1 MTSLNGYIQG
11 LGGGEKRTVDKQGK
25 EIKLSV
31 FDNIDRVIVF
41 NEAGETTQEHYDGTF
56 NFNQLIHNGNFVDSS
71 YWKIYTSSRGTF
83 SANDNIGTITYNG
96 SYSGGYDCAL
106 APNGYSIPL
115 TSSHKY
121 LLTVSVKSDFATDI
135 GVEIGTGIG
144 SLDRTLTVGVWTDY
158 SIIAQRPNWSSGTVV
173 LIKPVNSTIVN
184 GSQLQFKNCMFI
196 DLTDMFGSTKAD
208 ELYAMEQAEAG
219 SGVAWFRSYFDD
231 DYYPYNSGTQTT
243 IPSPLFPEDIVGIGT
258 RNFDGTYRVSIDYDD
273 GDEHYGTITASGLAY
288 PLYEG
293 DVLDFV
299 NGKVIRANGYK
310 VLDGS
315 ENWQAGIGDFELTI
329 SDMLSGSYLDG
340 KSDRFKVIS
349 AGSLDDNTI
358 KLGDNNQKL
367 YILTN
372 ISGVTDVATWKTWLS
387 NNNTTIVY
395 PLATPVDEYITLTGD
410 ISDIGTAR
418 VMADGTLTVKYDKVE
433 MAIRKYSSPPDWSKI
448 GYSETPSFILD
459 GFDYSKQ
466 IYDSWTPAASYA
478 SKFRGDKA
486 LKFFPEVDLT
496 GANNYSA
503 MFQESGILSTPP
515 LTIGDGS
522 NTVINSQG
530 MFQTTQIEKIELT
543 TSEATQKV
551 QIANIFNGCTMLKNA
566 KLTLSA
572 SGSMQYAF
580 ADCNRL
586 ERIEDGLETSDVTSI
601 SEAFRA
607 CSSLLYLYELD
618 LNSCTT
624 CYRAFYN
631 CTSLYSAPYLKNIG
645 NGVNFQQMFWNC
657 SSLKVL
663 PLYNLGSPSNLT
675 NMFQGTG
682 SNLEEASRI
691 NILVMLATCT
701 YSGTKTLAHL
711 GFTASMYSAASWQ
724 ALPHYNDFV
733 SAGWSIGYN

>member
-11 LGGGEKRTVDKQGK
+11 LGSGADRIVKKTGK

-31 FDNIDRVIVF
+31 YDNIDRVIVF
-41 NEAGETTQEHYDGTF
+41 NQAGETTQKTLTGKNLF
-56 NFNQLIHNGNFVDSS
+56 NKDDSS
-71 YWKIYTSSRGTF
+71 LILTGYIDAGAKFANGGTGVKTICLPVNASTTYTVSKIQSARFRIGTY
-83 SANDNIGTITYNG
+83 SAIPIYNDTINNLVMNDNAT
-96 SYSGGYDCAL
+96 S
-106 APNGYSIPL
+106 L
-115 TSSHKY
+115 TVTTGASDSY
-121 LLTVSVKSDFATDI
+121 LLA
-135 GVEIGTGIG
+135 
-144 SLDRTLTVGVWTDY
+144 
-158 SIIAQRPNWSSGTVV
+158 
-173 LIKPVNSTIVN
+173 
-184 GSQLQFKNCMFI
+184 FI
-196 DLTDMFGSTKAD
+196 
-208 ELYAMEQAEAG
+208 
-219 SGVAWFRSYFDD
+219 
-231 DYYPYNSGTQTT
+231 YNSGSDTLTLSQILDTVQIEKSPT
-243 IPSPLFPEDIVGIGT
+243 ATEYEPYCGGIPSPNPSYSQAVEGIGT
-258 RNFDGTYRVSIDYDD
+258 KLNDGTYNVYLNYDG
-273 GDEHYGTITASGLAY
+273 GDEHYGVITASGLSY

-293 DVLDFV
+293 DILDFA

-349 AGSLDDNTI
+349 SGSLEDNTI
-358 KLGDNNQKL
+358 KLGENNQKL

-372 ISGVTDVATWKTWLS
+372 ISGVTDVASWKTWLS

-395 PLATPVDEYITLTGD
+395 PLASPTEEYITIEGGD
-410 ISDIGTAR
+410 IADIGTAR

-448 GYSETPSFILD
+448 GYSGTPSFILD

-466 IYDSWTPAASYA
+466 IYDSWTSAASYA

-496 GANNYSA
+496 GATNYSA

-522 NTVINSQG
+522 NTVINSQL
-530 MFQTTQIEKIELT
+530 MFQTTPIEKIELT

-631 CTSLYSAPYLKNIG
+631 CTSLYSAPYLKNMG
-645 NGVNFQQMFWNC
+645 NGVNF
-657 SSLKVL
+657 
-663 PLYNLGSPSNLT
+663 
-675 NMFQGTG
+675 
-682 SNLEEASRI
+682 
-691 NILVMLATCT
+691 
-701 YSGTKTLAHL
+701 
-711 GFTASMYSAASWQ
+711 
-724 ALPHYNDFV
+724 
-733 SAGWSIGYN
+733 

>member
-1 MTSLNGYIQG
+1 MTTLNGYIEG
-11 LGGGEKRTVDKQGK
+11 LGSGADRIVRKTGK
-25 EIKLSV
+25 EVKLSV
-31 FDNIDRVIVF
+31 FDNIDNVIVF
-41 NEAGETTQEHYDGTF
+41 NQEGETSQETNDGRNLLNPDPSDLNVTATPKGIEVSSTSYEYYSVRLF
-56 NFNQLIHNGNFVDSS
+56 NSTLPVGSYVLKDFKGGSSTTHQLVL
-71 YWKIYTSSRGTF
+71 YK
-83 SANDNIGTITYNG
+83 NG
-96 SYSGGYDCAL
+96 STL
-106 APNGYSIPL
+106 AYITTGQRAFTVDN
-115 TSSHKY
+115 TSDVWGVRLY
-121 LLTVSVKSDFATDI
+121 VYRNNTDP
-135 GVEIGTGIG
+135 
-144 SLDRTLTVGVWTDY
+144 
-158 SIIAQRPNWSSGTVV
+158 IIQP
-173 LIKPVNSTIVN
+173 
-184 GSQLQFKNCMFI
+184 QL
-196 DLTDMFGSTKAD
+196 
-208 ELYAMEQAEAG
+208 EAG
-219 SGVAWFRSYFDD
+219 SQPTSYEPYCGGV
-231 DYYPYNSGTQTT
+231 
-243 IPSPLFPEDIVGIGT
+243 PSPNPSYPQDIKGIGIKQL
-258 RNFDGTYRVSIDYDD
+258 DGTYKVLVDYY
-273 GDEHYGTITASGLAY
+273 DEREERSGRITASGLAY

-293 DVLDFV
+293 DILDFV

-395 PLATPVDEYITLTGD
+395 PLATPTDEYITLSGD
-410 ISDIGTAR
+410 ISDIGTAT
-418 VMADGTLTVKYDKVE
+418 VEADGTLTVKYDKVE

-459 GFDYSKQ
+459 GFNYSKQ
-466 IYDSWTPAASYA
+466 IYDSWTSAASYA

-496 GANNYSA
+496 GATNYSA

-522 NTVINSQG
+522 NTVINSQL
-530 MFQTTQIEKIELT
+530 MFQSSPIEKIELT

-586 ERIEDGLETSDVTSI
+586 ERIEDGLETSDVTSF

-618 LNSCTT
+618 LSSCTT

-631 CTSLYSAPYLKNIG
+631 CTSLYSAPYLNNIRTG
-645 NGVNFQQMFWNC
+645 GNFQQMFWNC
-657 SSLKVL
+657 SSLRIL
-663 PLYNLGSPSNLT
+663 PLYNLGSPSNLE

-691 NILVMLATCT
+691 NILIMLAACT

>member
-1 MTSLNGYIQG
+1 MTTLNGYIEG
-11 LGGGEKRTVDKQGK
+11 LGSGADRIVRKTGK
-25 EIKLSV
+25 EVKLSV
-31 FDNIDRVIVF
+31 FDNIDDVIVF
-41 NEAGETTQEHYDGTF
+41 NQAGETSQKTLSGKNKTYFYF
-56 NFNQLIHNGNFVDSS
+56 NGFVDGVRRVRGITFTAIDKNTVKVEGTSTGND
-71 YWKIYTSSRGTF
+71 WMNPNYTSSEQTSPILQAGTYTF
-83 SANDNIGTITYNG
+83 SADIPAINGFQIYITCRKITDGTTAIG
-96 SYSGGYDCAL
+96 SYYIRGQSQARSITFTV
-106 APNGYSIPL
+106 NENFYSYIQIAFP
-115 TSSHKY
+115 SN
-121 LLTVSVKSDFATDI
+121 ATIDHE
-135 GVEIGTGIG
+135 VTF
-144 SLDRTLTVGVWTDY
+144 
-158 SIIAQRPNWSSGTVV
+158 
-173 LIKPVNSTIVN
+173 
-184 GSQLQFKNCMFI
+184 QLE
-196 DLTDMFGSTKAD
+196 TGSTAT
-208 ELYAMEQAEAG
+208 EYEPYCG
-219 SGVAWFRSYFDD
+219 GV
-231 DYYPYNSGTQTT
+231 
-243 IPSPLFPEDIVGIGT
+243 PSPNPDYPQDIVGIGT
-258 RNFDGTYRVSIDYDD
+258 KRQDGTYRVDIDYYDD
-273 GDEHYGTITASGLAY
+273 ERDERITASGLAY

-293 DVLDFV
+293 DILDFA

-310 VLDGS
+310 KFDGS
-315 ENWQAGIGDFELTI
+315 ETWADYSDYGLGFQITI
-329 SDMLSGSYLDG
+329 SDLLSQTYGDG
-340 KSDRFKVIS
+340 KSNRFIRATDS
-349 AGSLDDNTI
+349 AEMTTKTNVV
-358 KLGDNNQKL
+358 KFGDNNNKVYFAQV
-367 YILTN
+367 N
-372 ISGVTDVATWKTWLS
+372 ISGVSDLASWKTWLA
-387 NNNTTIVY
+387 NNNTYIVY
-395 PLATPVDEYITLTGD
+395 PLATPTDEYITLSGD
-410 ISDIGTAR
+410 ISNIGTAT
-418 VMADGTLTVKYDKVE
+418 VEADGTLTVKYDKVE

-459 GFDYSKQ
+459 GFNYSKQ
-466 IYDSWTPAASYA
+466 IYDSWTSAASYA

-496 GANNYSA
+496 GATNYSA

-522 NTVINSQG
+522 NTVINSQL
-530 MFQTTQIEKIELT
+530 MFQSSPIEKIELT

-586 ERIEDGLETSDVTSI
+586 ERIEDGLETSDVTSF

-618 LNSCTT
+618 LSSCTT

-631 CTSLYSAPYLKNIG
+631 CTSLYSAPYLNNIRTG
-645 NGVNFQQMFWNC
+645 GNFQQMFWNC
-657 SSLKVL
+657 SSLRIL
-663 PLYNLGSPSNLT
+663 PLYNLGSPSNLE

-691 NILVMLATCT
+691 NILIMLAACT

>member
-1 MTSLNGYIQG
+1 MTTLNGYIQG
-11 LGGGEKRTVDKQGK
+11 LGSGADRIVRKTGK
-25 EIKLSV
+25 EIKLSAY
-31 FDNIDRVIVF
+31 DNIDRVIVF
-41 NEAGETTQEHYDGTF
+41 NEAGETSQKTLTGKNLFNKDDSSLILTGYIDSHGTF
-56 NFNQLIHNGNFVDSS
+56 ANGGTGVKTICLPIEPNTTYTVS
-71 YWKIYTSSRGTF
+71 KIQSARFRIGTY
-83 SANDNIGTITYNG
+83 SAIPTYNDTISNLVMNDNAT
-96 SYSGGYDCAL
+96 S
-106 APNGYSIPL
+106 L
-115 TSSHKY
+115 TVTTEASDNY
-121 LLTVSVKSDFATDI
+121 LLA
-135 GVEIGTGIG
+135 
-144 SLDRTLTVGVWTDY
+144 
-158 SIIAQRPNWSSGTVV
+158 
-173 LIKPVNSTIVN
+173 
-184 GSQLQFKNCMFI
+184 FI
-196 DLTDMFGSTKAD
+196 
-208 ELYAMEQAEAG
+208 
-219 SGVAWFRSYFDD
+219 
-231 DYYPYNSGTQTT
+231 YNSGSDTLTLSQILDTVQIEKGNQVT
-243 IPSPLFPEDIVGIGT
+243 PYEPYCGGVPSPNPSYPQDIVGIGT

-293 DVLDFV
+293 DILDFV

-329 SDMLSGSYLDG
+329 TDMLSGSYLEG

-349 AGSLDDNTI
+349 SGSLDDNTI

-372 ISGVTDVATWKTWLS
+372 ISGVTDVASWKTWLS

-395 PLATPVDEYITLTGD
+395 PLATPVDEYITLSGD
-410 ISDIGTAR
+410 ISEIGTAT

-459 GFDYSKQ
+459 GFEYSKQ
-466 IYDSWTPAASYA
+466 IYDSWTSAASYA

-496 GANNYSA
+496 GATNYSA

-522 NTVINSQG
+522 STVINSQG

-551 QIANIFNGCTMLKNA
+551 QIANIFNGCSMLKNA

-580 ADCNRL
+580 ADCSRL
-586 ERIEDGLETSDVTSI
+586 ERIEDGLETSDVTSF

-618 LNSCTT
+618 LTSCTT

-631 CTSLYSAPYLKNIG
+631 CTSLYSAPYLNNIRTG
-645 NGVNFQQMFWNC
+645 GNFQQMFWNC

-663 PLYNLGSPSNLT
+663 PPYNLGSPSNLT

-682 SNLEEASRI
+682 SNLEEASRS
-691 NILVMLATCT
+691 NILYMLAACT

-724 ALPHYNDFV
+724 ALPGYNSFV
-733 SAGWSIGYN
+733 TAGWSIGYN